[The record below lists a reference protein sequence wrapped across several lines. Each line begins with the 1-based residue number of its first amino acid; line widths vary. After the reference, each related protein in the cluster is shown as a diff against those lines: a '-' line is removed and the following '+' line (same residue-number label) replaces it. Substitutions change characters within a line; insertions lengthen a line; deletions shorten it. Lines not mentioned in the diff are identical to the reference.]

1 MRDGHAKWS
10 SCSLCR
16 RSDGRK
22 RGVRSV
28 DGGRGRHKGGVT
40 QPLLS
45 LAEAPRGSFHPPDD
59 DLTRTTEGS
68 FPPSRFPNSSNF
80 ALMEYAGAKIYLSF
94 CPIQKPK
101 GAAIAFATRLGI
113 MGTKWIRHGLEKL
126 LPEFDRSSNMYPLLK
141 RRQIRHAE

>member
-16 RSDGRK
+16 RRDGRK
-22 RGVRSV
+22 RGAVRGV
-28 DGGRGRHKGGVT
+28 DGGRGKRAAGVT
-40 QPLLS
+40 QPLPS

-68 FPPSRFPNSSNF
+68 SPPSLPPSRFPNSSNF

-94 CPIQKPK
+94 CPIQKQT
-101 GAAIAFATRLGI
+101 GAATAFATHLGI
-113 MGTKWIRHGLEKL
+113 MGTKWIRHSLEKL
-126 LPEFDRSSNMYPLLK
+126 LPEFDRSSKILS
-141 RRQIRHAE
+141 

>member
-22 RGVRSV
+22 RGERGVRGD
-28 DGGRGRHKGGVT
+28 DGVRGKRTAGVT
-40 QPLLS
+40 QPLPS

-68 FPPSRFPNSSNF
+68 FPHSLHPSRFLNSSNF

-94 CPIQKPK
+94 CRCPIQK
-101 GAAIAFATRLGI
+101 
-113 MGTKWIRHGLEKL
+113 
-126 LPEFDRSSNMYPLLK
+126 LK
-141 RRQIRHAE
+141 KEMHLHLQRV